1 MWRYAPEM
9 SEFFNWLPLHVILV
23 QSLTSSLPLVHT
35 RSFRL
40 QAEKTN
46 FVYSICR
53 DSVCICSFGPDSNND
68 FGPNVN
74 LRSLDQTLFWTKS
87 WTSVYLGWILLNK
100 YFLESLRKQLGDVDI
115 ARKAAADQ
123 AEENKNL
130 ARDIQDVYEEKMAK
144 VGFQIDWLNGLIWLV
159 E

>member
-1 MWRYAPEM
+1 M
-9 SEFFNWLPLHVILV
+9 
-23 QSLTSSLPLVHT
+23 
-35 RSFRL
+35 
-40 QAEKTN
+40 
-46 FVYSICR
+46 
-53 DSVCICSFGPDSNND
+53 
-68 FGPNVN
+68 
-74 LRSLDQTLFWTKS
+74 
-87 WTSVYLGWILLNK
+87 YLGWIPLNK

-144 VGFQIDWLNGLIWLV
+144 VGFEIDPLKGLMWLM